1 MLVSKND
8 HGNVCI
14 YIYRRT
20 RDDCYT
26 LNLAFVSILNLL
38 WFRCMSHTNAKT
50 KNMLPYVKVDTF
62 GIFSMLLNN
71 RAPKRQ
77 VYKLKSTAATPSQRW
92 MKRKMGRGIQFRMFP
107 NVICTT
113 HKPNVFK
120 P

>member
-1 MLVSKND
+1 MLASKND

-71 RAPKRQ
+71 RRTKRQ
-77 VYKLKSTAATPSQRW
+77 VYQLKSTEHAEP
-92 MKRKMGRGIQFRMFP
+92 GG
-107 NVICTT
+107 
-113 HKPNVFK
+113 
-120 P
+120 